1 VTADQKARGRYLGGT
16 VPFGYR
22 LGDDDELVPVEAQ
35 QEAIL
40 EMAAL
45 QAQGLSLRAIAA
57 AIQISHV
64 GVQGVLKDHRRVR

>member
-1 VTADQKARGRYLGGT
+1 

-40 EMAAL
+40 EMAPL
-45 QAQGLSLRAIAA
+45 QAQGLSLRAMRPRCRRITKSAA
-57 AIQISHV
+57 WACRAS
-64 GVQGVLKDHRRVR
+64 